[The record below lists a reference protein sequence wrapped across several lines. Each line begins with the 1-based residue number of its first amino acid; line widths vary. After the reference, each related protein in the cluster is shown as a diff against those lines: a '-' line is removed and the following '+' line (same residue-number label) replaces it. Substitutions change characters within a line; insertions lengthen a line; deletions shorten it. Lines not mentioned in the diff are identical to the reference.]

1 MRCQTLGPVMDRLS
15 PFSGSERSDFGKC
28 TGWYGCARDRHRSAA
43 HVVGMTQTQQNR
55 LGLLTPAELS
65 ELLGVSER
73 TLEDWRNPRR
83 GPDGPNFVK
92 LGGQVRYRLETVEQ
106 WIIEQETGGTSKDAE
121 PVHQLELAG
130 GN

>member
-1 MRCQTLGPVMDRLS
+1 MHRTL
-15 PFSGSERSDFGKC
+15 SGF
-28 TGWYGCARDRHRSAA
+28 AA

-55 LGLLTPAELS
+55 LVLLTPAELS

-83 GPDGPNFVK
+83 GPDGPNFVR

-106 WIIEQETGGTSKDAE
+106 WIIEQETNVSPKAPKPAQE
-121 PVHQLELAG
+121 LELAG
-130 GN
+130 GL